1 MKAFNF
7 ISFIFLALLVT
18 NCGDPLVDISQEP
31 YHPKIVVEGFLYPG
45 STISNIKISRNFKLN
60 TKVNPDSLVLTPT
73 VNKTQVTINNIPL
86 LFDEKSRT
94 YYTNEITVE
103 TNKEYKLFVEAEI
116 DGRIYSAEAV
126 TVSPK
131 KGFNVLENDLGAKKF
146 GADKIQIQFVTSP
159 GVSTY
164 AFSIIADSAS
174 TDNFIYENK
183 FFPNITPEKVE
194 EKLNSFLFRFRFILN
209 INSFADIT
217 YLFELEQFDLWFYSP
232 YRIVAYACN
241 QDYKDYLLTA
251 KNVKEF
257 DGNFHEPKSNFT
269 GDGIG
274 VFASAIRDT
283 VYFTLVK

>member
-1 MKAFNF
+1 MKLFRF
-7 ISFIFLALLVT
+7 ILFINLLLLLT
-18 NCGDPLVDISQEP
+18 NCGDPLVDISDEP

-45 STISNIKISRNFKLN
+45 DTISNIKISRNFKLN
-60 TKVNPDSLVLTPT
+60 TEVNPDSLILTPT
-73 VNKTQVTINNIPL
+73 ANKTYVTINGTPL

-94 YYTNEITVE
+94 YYTKNITVE
-103 TNKEYKLFVEAEI
+103 TNTEYKLSVEAEI
-116 DGRIYSAEAV
+116 DGKIYSAKAI

-131 KGFNVLENDLGAKKF
+131 SGFNVLEKNLGEVKF
-146 GADKIQIQFVTSP
+146 GKDKVRINFVTSP
-159 GVSTY
+159 GISTY

-174 TDNFIYENK
+174 ADNFIYENK
-183 FFPNITPEKVE
+183 FFPNITPEKVDE
-194 EKLNSFLFRFRFILN
+194 RLNSFLFRFRFILN
-209 INSFADIT
+209 INSLAGIT
-217 YLFELEQFDLWFYSP
+217 YPFELEQFDLWFYSP

-241 QDYKDYLLTA
+241 RDYKDYLLTA

-283 VYFTLVK
+283 VYFRLVK